1 MAERVTIQDI
11 ADALGLSRNTVS
23 KAINNTGVLA
33 DSTREKILQKAIEMG
48 YKQFSYLASL
58 PNSEEENEQTAKA
71 AGEIALF
78 TGNFIGNSHFAS
90 IMLDKFQ
97 KDISALG
104 YSMTIHRV
112 SPENVK
118 TQTLPITFNPI
129 NTKGIM
135 CIEMFDY
142 NYCKMLSELNIP
154 MLMVDGPVLTYAR
167 PLNAD
172 MLLMNNNTGIF
183 ELINNLQKKGLSKFG
198 FVGKITHC
206 RSFFERYTAFRDA
219 MYLYSLPIVEEYSLT
234 QASPNSMHY
243 TEYLYNS
250 VENMK
255 ELPEV
260 FICAN
265 DFAAIDLLQALKKQ
279 GISCP
284 DDILIVGFD
293 DSPESR
299 LMTPKLTTCHIH
311 SQIMG
316 FSAAQ
321 LLISRIKQP
330 DLNYRTLYTETDLIY
345 RESTLIKGEK

>member
-1 MAERVTIQDI
+1 
-11 ADALGLSRNTVS
+11 
-23 KAINNTGVLA
+23 
-33 DSTREKILQKAIEMG
+33 
-48 YKQFSYLASL
+48 
-58 PNSEEENEQTAKA
+58 
-71 AGEIALF
+71 
-78 TGNFIGNSHFAS
+78 
-90 IMLDKFQ
+90 
-97 KDISALG
+97 
-104 YSMTIHRV
+104 
-112 SPENVK
+112 
-118 TQTLPITFNPI
+118 
-129 NTKGIM
+129 
-135 CIEMFDY
+135 
-142 NYCKMLSELNIP
+142 
-154 MLMVDGPVLTYAR
+154 
-167 PLNAD
+167 
-172 MLLMNNNTGIF
+172 
-183 ELINNLQKKGLSKFG
+183 
-198 FVGKITHC
+198 
-206 RSFFERYTAFRDA
+206 

>member
-58 PNSEEENEQTAKA
+58 PSPEEVNKQIAKA
-71 AGEIALF
+71 PGEIALF

-104 YSMTIHRV
+104 YSMTIHRI
-112 SPENVK
+112 SPENIE

-142 NYCKMLSELNIP
+142 NYCKILSDLNLP

-183 ELINNLQKKGLSKFG
+183 ELINDLQKKGLSKFG
-198 FVGKITHC
+198 FVGEITHC

-219 MYLYSLPIVEEYSLT
+219 MYLYSLPVVEEYSLKE
-234 QASPNSMHY
+234 ASPNGMHY

-279 GISCP
+279 GINCP

-293 DSPESR
+293 DSPESIAYDAKTYN
-299 LMTPKLTTCHIH
+299 LSH
-311 SQIMG
+311 S
-316 FSAAQ
+316 
-321 LLISRIKQP
+321 
-330 DLNYRTLYTETDLIY
+330 
-345 RESTLIKGEK
+345 